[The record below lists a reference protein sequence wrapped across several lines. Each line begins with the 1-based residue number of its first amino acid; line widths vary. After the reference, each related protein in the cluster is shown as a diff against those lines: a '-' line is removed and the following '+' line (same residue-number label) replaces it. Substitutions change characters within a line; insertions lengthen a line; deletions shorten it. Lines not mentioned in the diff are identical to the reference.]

1 MGWTNKYKPLRDEA
15 LRCLERHWSSVTEL
29 SEAECAEL
37 REEFCREYLREKAGV
52 FDKYFERDYRKLI
65 RYLEVQP
72 SRDRKQLIASSVD
85 EVVHARYYWPCRDRP
100 VGFEVEGVGV
110 RPVDLFV
117 LEDESFAII
126 TIGRRSFG
134 LIQFHDMTISRFDS
148 K

>member
-1 MGWTNKYKPLRDEA
+1 MGWTNKSKPFRDEA
-15 LRCLERHWSSVTEL
+15 LRCLEKHWSSVTEL

-37 REEFCREYLREKAGV
+37 REEFCREYLREKTGV
-52 FDKYFERDYRKLI
+52 FDEYFQRDYRKLI

-72 SRDRKQLIASSVD
+72 SRDRKQLIASSAD
-85 EVVHARYYWPCRDRP
+85 EIVQARYYHPSSDRP
-100 VGFEVEGVGV
+100 IGFEVRGAGV

-126 TIGRRSFG
+126 TIGRKSFG
-134 LIQFHDMTISRFDS
+134 LIQFHDITISRFDS